1 MRVRVS
7 VLDGEVNKLRE
18 NEPATDTA
26 FEEIEPWD
34 DEVDGIDLLNEIRT
48 LIQSHLIVQT
58 GVDIIIPLRVLL
70 TYCFDEF
77 RILPLLGV
85 TSPEKRCGSSTRTI
99 WRTSGRPLLRP

>member
-1 MRVRVS
+1 MGVRVS

-26 FEEIEPWD
+26 FEKIEPWD

-48 LIQSHLIVQT
+48 LIQVHLIVQT
-58 GVDIIIPLRVLL
+58 GVDIIIPLWVLL

-77 RILPLLGV
+77 RILPQLDPTT
-85 TSPEKRCGSSTRTI
+85 TSLIPRGPNT
-99 WRTSGRPLLRP
+99 